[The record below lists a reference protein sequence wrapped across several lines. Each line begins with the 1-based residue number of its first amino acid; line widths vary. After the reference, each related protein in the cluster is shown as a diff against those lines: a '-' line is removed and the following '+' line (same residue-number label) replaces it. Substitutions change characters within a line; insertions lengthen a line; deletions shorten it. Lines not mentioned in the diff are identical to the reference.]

1 MDEQTFKTFFYKV
14 KKMRNAQRMYFKTRQ
29 KKWLVTS
36 RNLESEVDEMI
47 NNEEQQILKFK

>member
-1 MDEQTFKTFFYKV
+1 
-14 KKMRNAQRMYFKTRQ
+14 MRNAQRMYFKTRQ

-47 NNEEQQILKFK
+47 NNEEQQTLKFK